1 MGSQPGNEALRYQ
14 IGDLFLDTGTRR
26 VSRGDDVL
34 AVSGLTFDLLLT
46 MANAAPS
53 LVSYDELAKSVW
65 GGRPVTPETI
75 TQRVKLLRDALA
87 DDAGAPRYVELI
99 RGQGYRLMPE
109 VEAVSGPR
117 KEQGR
122 RSFRGVWSI
131 IVATILVV
139 VCAGLWLV
147 KPGPPPSI
155 AVMPFVDMSRDG
167 DQGHLADG
175 IAEELINSL
184 ASLDGLQVAS
194 RTASFAVE
202 NTHEDL
208 AAIGEQLGVSTILQ
222 GSVRKSGDDIRIA
235 VQLIEAETGF
245 QLWSETFARE
255 LVDIFAIQEQIAIAT
270 AGALGVRL
278 GVGTSNAFGGA
289 GTTDFAAYEAY
300 MRQDFKRAIELD
312 PNYAAAWAREGIRIA
327 ATMWTSMPE
336 DAPGIIEQAHRYTA
350 RALELDPESASA
362 HGRFGALSCATGG
375 WLQAEESIQTALALR
390 RDRGNL
396 VAYAHMLLRVGR
408 VRESQAIFR
417 EAEMAERSPRPPN
430 RFRNSGN
437 IAAGD
442 FEAARAMAV
451 QFTDN
456 RRFDTQLHIALNDGT
471 RDDVRVALAA
481 MPENVAGT
489 RLYRPV
495 LEVLGSPSRAVAVL
509 ESVLANKDW
518 AWPSKYHDIAVL
530 AAYFDAPELAL
541 EAFSREMRYTTIRFP
556 ALWYPIM
563 SDARR
568 LPRFRSLV
576 DQAKLVDY
584 WQMHRWADSC
594 EPSGPDDFECF

>member
-1 MGSQPGNEALRYQ
+1 MESQPDNEALRYQ
-14 IGDLFLDTGTRR
+14 IGDLVLDTGTRR

-46 MANAAPS
+46 LADAAPS
-53 LVSYDELAKSVW
+53 LVSHDELARSVW

-87 DDAGAPRYVELI
+87 DDANAPRYVELV
-99 RGQGYRLMPE
+99 RGQGYRLMPDAE
-109 VEAVSGPR
+109 RITGSRE
-117 KEQGR
+117 EQR
-122 RSFRGVWSI
+122 RRTFRWGWAL
-131 IVATILVV
+131 VAAGILVLV
-139 VCAGLWLV
+139 GAGFWLF
-147 KPGPPPSI
+147 KPRPPPSI
-155 AVMPFVDMSRDG
+155 AVMPLVDMSPDG

-194 RTASFAVE
+194 RTASFAVG
-202 NTHEDL
+202 NADKDL
-208 AAIGEQLGVSTILQ
+208 AAIGEHLGVSAILQ
-222 GSVRKSGDDIRIA
+222 GSVRKSGGDIRIS
-235 VQLIEAETGF
+235 VQLVEADTGF

-270 AGALGVRL
+270 AGALGVQL
-278 GVGTSNAFGGA
+278 GVGTSNAFRGA
-289 GTTDFAAYEAY
+289 GTTNFAAYEAY
-300 MRQDFKRAIELD
+300 LRQDFERAIELD
-312 PNYAAAWAREGIRIA
+312 PNYAAAWARQGIGIA
-327 ATMWTSMPE
+327 SRMWTNMPE
-336 DAPGIIEQAHRYTA
+336 DAPGIIEQAHSYIA
-350 RALELDPESASA
+350 RALELDPGSASA
-362 HGRFGALSCATGG
+362 QGRFGTLSCANGG
-375 WLQAEESIQTALALR
+375 WQQCEESIQKALELR
-390 RDRGNL
+390 RDRLNL

-408 VRESQAIFR
+408 VRKSQELFR

-456 RRFDTQLHIALNDGT
+456 RGFDTQLHIALNDGT
-471 RDDVRVALAA
+471 PDDVRAALAA

-495 LEVLGSPSRAVAVL
+495 LDALESPDRAVAVL
-509 ESVLANKDW
+509 EAVLANQDW
-518 AWPSKYHDIAVL
+518 MWPSKYHDIAVL
-530 AAYFDAPELAL
+530 AAYFDAPALAL
-541 EAFSREMRYTTIRFP
+541 EAFSRETHYTTIRFP
-556 ALWYPIM
+556 TLWYPVM

-568 LPRFRSLV
+568 LPQFKSLV
-576 DQAKLVDY
+576 EQAKLVDY
-584 WQMHRWADSC
+584 WRTNRWADSC